1 MKAAVYKGKQRLVV
15 EEVPTPSPGPGQV
28 LVKVR
33 YCAVCGSDV
42 HRFQHD
48 MLKPGAILGHEYS
61 GVITAVG
68 EGVEEWKVGDRV
80 VGGGGTPPPDAPS
93 RLSDSPR
100 YTARTVGFS
109 PISFWGGYAE
119 YVLLDAWRPLPMPDT
134 VTDETAAL
142 TEPCAIAVH
151 GVRLSKL
158 KVGDKAAII
167 GAGPIGLLTLQTVK
181 AAGAREVYV
190 SEPSPARREAAKQL
204 GADHVLDPINEDIVA
219 KLVEQTDGL
228 GPDVVFECAGARNT
242 LQQSLEMVRRSG
254 QVLVVSLAWEDD
266 PVLTVEW
273 VGREVEMK
281 TAYGSEP
288 RDWQI
293 SLDLME
299 QGKVQAGPMV
309 PADSYVPL
317 DEIQE
322 AFESLL
328 QPDAAVQLLIV
339 P

>member
-1 MKAAVYKGKQRLVV
+1 
-15 EEVPTPSPGPGQV
+15 
-28 LVKVR
+28 
-33 YCAVCGSDV
+33 
-42 HRFQHD
+42 

-61 GVITAVG
+61 GTITVVG
-68 EGVEEWKVGDRV
+68 EGVDRWKVGDRV

-93 RLSDSPR
+93 RLAASPR

-109 PISFWGGYAE
+109 PIDFWGGYAE
-119 YVLLDAWRPLPMPDT
+119 YVLLDAWRPLPIPDT
-134 VTDETAAL
+134 VTDETVAL

-151 GVRLSKL
+151 GVRLSRL
-158 KVGDKAAII
+158 KVGDKVAII

-181 AAGAREVYV
+181 AAGAGEVYV
-190 SEPSPARREAAKQL
+190 SEPSPARREAAKLL
-204 GADHVLDPINEDIVA
+204 GADHVLDPMNEDVVA
-219 KLVEQTDGL
+219 RLVERTGGI

-254 QVLVVSLAWEDD
+254 QVLVVSLAWEED

-273 VGREVEMK
+273 VGREIDMK

-288 RDWQI
+288 RDWRI

-309 PADSYVPL
+309 PPDSYVPL
-317 DEIQE
+317 DGIQQ

-328 QPDAAVQLLIV
+328 QPDAAVQLMIV